1 MCVTMPRLNISM
13 IWYTHEVKVF
23 VAPIGPVIG
32 TETAFYQINFFF
44 FPFFLSHLL
53 QSLKLASRPV
63 LSKGIY
69 KA

>member
-44 FPFFLSHLL
+44 FSFFPFTSSAEFEVGVTSCA
-53 QSLKLASRPV
+53 K
-63 LSKGIY
+63 
-69 KA
+69 